1 MVASS
6 VIDAYD
12 SQATLSRLLRQ
23 ITSSMG
29 VKSEDRKEEEGGVM
43 GEKREM
49 APQAKISRNILEDCV
64 TQTNNEH
71 DVHPTSDDDFDKEL
85 KQPHTKHQSKEDN
98 QAPCSIHP
106 WSVNSRCLWDS
117 CMPVSFAIM

>member
-29 VKSEDRKEEEGGVM
+29 TENRKEEEGGVM

-49 APQAKISRNILEDCV
+49 APQAKISRNLLEDCV

-71 DVHPTSDDDFDKEL
+71 DVHPTSDDDSL
-85 KQPHTKHQSKEDN
+85 KN
-98 QAPCSIHP
+98 
-106 WSVNSRCLWDS
+106 
-117 CMPVSFAIM
+117 